1 MQRRTVHLM
10 LAASG
15 LGAMSYGTMFTV
27 VDDFRDT
34 YGIPESRLG
43 LILGVGF
50 LAGFL
55 AQVFLA
61 PLADKGHAKK
71 MILAGVAVQLVGNI
85 AMGFG
90 DTFWVLFVAR
100 FVMGIGG
107 GMLTPAARRVII
119 VSDPRNMGSNLGL
132 FVSFDVGGFAL
143 GPVVS
148 ALTVDALGL
157 AAPFVIV
164 TAALAVT
171 GVGLLRADIT
181 EAATHDIPSQRLAFD
196 LLRLAPYAGA
206 VVIGLSLY
214 LMIGTF
220 DTLWSVMMADID
232 AATWIANLG
241 ITVFALPMLFLGPI
255 GGRLTQ
261 RVGPFRA
268 AITGLS
274 LASLCMV
281 AYGTIG
287 SPHVMLGVGVAH
299 GIIDGLTITAGAAA
313 VAMVVPHE
321 RLAAAQGLYGG
332 MQTVTGGIASVAA
345 GWSYGAFGR
354 TGSFVGTAAGMLML
368 IGAGAWL
375 ARAHL
380 GDRPL
385 VGQPAD

>member
-1 MQRRTVHLM
+1 MRRRTIHLM
-10 LAASG
+10 LAACG
-15 LGAMSYGTMFTV
+15 LGAMGYGTMFTV

-43 LILGVGF
+43 LILGIGF
-50 LAGFL
+50 IAGFL

-107 GMLTPAARRVII
+107 GMITPAARRVII
-119 VSDPRNMGSNLGL
+119 VSDPRNMGTNLGL

-164 TAALAVT
+164 AAAMAVV
-171 GVGLLRADIT
+171 GAGLLRADIT
-181 EAATHDIPSQRLAFD
+181 EAASDDIPSQRLAFD
-196 LLRLAPYAGA
+196 LFRFAPYAGA

-261 RVGPFRA
+261 RVGPYRA

-313 VAMVVPHE
+313 IAMVVPRE

-332 MQTVTGGIASVAA
+332 MQTVMGGIASVAA

-354 TGSFVGTAAGMLML
+354 TGSFVGTAVGMLAL
-368 IGAGAWL
+368 IVTGAWL
-375 ARAHL
+375 ARGHL
-380 GDRPL
+380 GERPV
-385 VGQPAD
+385 VGQRTD

>member
-1 MQRRTVHLM
+1 M

-15 LGAMSYGTMFTV
+15 LGAMGYGTMFTV

-50 LAGFL
+50 IAGFL

-71 MILAGVAVQLVGNI
+71 MILVGVAVQLVGNI

-90 DTFWVLFVAR
+90 ESFLVLFMAR

-119 VSDPRNMGSNLGL
+119 VSDPRNMGTNLGL

-157 AAPFVIV
+157 SAPFVIV
-164 TAALAVT
+164 ATAMAL
-171 GVGLLRADIT
+171 VGIGLVRADIT
-181 EAATHDIPSQRLAFD
+181 EAVGNDVPSQRLAFD
-196 LLRLAPYAGA
+196 LLRLRPYAGA

-241 ITVFALPMLFLGPI
+241 ITVFALPMLFLGPV

-268 AITGLS
+268 AVTGLS
-274 LASLCMV
+274 LAALCMV
-281 AYGTIG
+281 AYGTLG

-313 VAMVVPHE
+313 IAMVVPHE

-332 MQTVTGGIASVAA
+332 MQTVMGGIASVAA

-354 TGSFVGTAAGMLML
+354 TGSFVGTAAGMLLL
-368 IGAGAWL
+368 IGTGAWL

-385 VGQPAD
+385 VGQRTD

>member
-90 DTFWVLFVAR
+90 DTFWVLFAAR

-119 VSDPRNMGSNLGL
+119 VSDPRNMGTNLGL

-181 EAATHDIPSQRLAFD
+181 EAATDDIPSQRLAFD

-313 VAMVVPHE
+313 VAMVVPRE

-354 TGSFVGTAAGMLML
+354 TGSFAGTAAGMLLL
-368 IGAGAWL
+368 IGTGAWL

>member
-1 MQRRTVHLM
+1 MRRRTVHLM
-10 LAASG
+10 LAACG
-15 LGAMSYGTMFTV
+15 LGSMGYGTMFTV

-34 YGIPESRLG
+34 YGIPEARLG
-43 LILGVGF
+43 LILGIGF
-50 LAGFL
+50 IAGFL

-61 PLADKGHAKK
+61 PLADKGHAKT
-71 MILAGVAVQLVGNI
+71 MILVGVAVQLLGNI

-107 GMLTPAARRVII
+107 GMVTPAARRVII
-119 VSDPRNMGSNLGL
+119 VSDPRNMGTNLGL

-164 TAALAVT
+164 AAAMAVV
-171 GVGLLRADIT
+171 GAGLLRADIT
-181 EAATHDIPSQRLAFD
+181 EAATDDIPSQRLAFD
-196 LLRLAPYAGA
+196 LFRLAPYAGA

-261 RVGPFRA
+261 RIGPFRA

-274 LASLCMV
+274 LAALCMV

-313 VAMVVPHE
+313 IAMVVPRE

-332 MQTVTGGIASVAA
+332 MQTVMGGIASVVA
-345 GWSYGAFGR
+345 GWSYGMFGR
-354 TGSFVGTAAGMLML
+354 TGSFVGTAGGMLLL
-368 IGAGAWL
+368 IGTGAWL

-380 GDRPL
+380 GERPV
-385 VGQPAD
+385 VGQRTD

>member
-1 MQRRTVHLM
+1 M

-15 LGAMSYGTMFTV
+15 LGAMGYGTMFTV

-43 LILGVGF
+43 LILGIGF
-50 LAGFL
+50 IAGFL

-71 MILAGVAVQLVGNI
+71 MILAGVVVQLVGNI

-90 DTFWVLFVAR
+90 ESFLVLFLAR

-107 GMLTPAARRVII
+107 GMLSPAARRVII
-119 VSDPRNMGSNLGL
+119 VSDPRNMGTNLGL

-157 AAPFVIV
+157 SAPFVIV
-164 TAALAVT
+164 TVAMAVV
-171 GVGLLRADIT
+171 GVGLARADIT
-181 EAATHDIPSQRLAFD
+181 EAAPDDVPSQRLAFD
-196 LLRLAPYAGA
+196 LLRLRPYAGA
-206 VVIGLSLY
+206 VIIGLSLF

-241 ITVFALPMLFLGPI
+241 ITLFALPMLFLGPV

-261 RVGPFRA
+261 RIGPFRA
-268 AITGLS
+268 AATGLS

-287 SPHVMLGVGVAH
+287 SPHVMLGVGVTH

-313 VAMVVPHE
+313 IAMVVPHE

-332 MQTVTGGIASVAA
+332 LQTVTGGIASVAA
-345 GWSYGAFGR
+345 GWSYGTYGR
-354 TGSFVGTAAGMLML
+354 TGSFVGTAAGMLLL
-368 IGAGAWL
+368 IGTGAWL
-375 ARAHL
+375 AREHIN
-380 GDRPL
+380 DRPL
-385 VGQPAD
+385 VGQRTD

>member
-1 MQRRTVHLM
+1 MRRRTVHLM

-71 MILAGVAVQLVGNI
+71 MILAGVAVQVVGNI

-90 DTFWVLFVAR
+90 DTFWVLFLAR

-119 VSDPRNMGSNLGL
+119 VSDPRNMGTNLGL

-164 TAALAVT
+164 TAALALV
-171 GVGLLRADIT
+171 GAGLLRADIT
-181 EAATHDIPSQRLAFD
+181 EAATDDIPSQRLAFD

-281 AYGTIG
+281 AYGTIP

-313 VAMVVPHE
+313 IAMVVPRE

-354 TGSFVGTAAGMLML
+354 TGSFVGTAAGMLVL
-368 IGAGAWL
+368 IGTGAWL

-385 VGQPAD
+385 VDQRTD

>member
-1 MQRRTVHLM
+1 MRRRTVHLL

-27 VDDFRDT
+27 VDDFRDS

-43 LILGVGF
+43 LILGIGF
-50 LAGFL
+50 VAGFL

-71 MILAGVAVQLVGNI
+71 MILSGVTVQLVGNI

-90 DTFWVLFVAR
+90 DTFWILFVAR

-119 VSDPRNMGSNLGL
+119 VSDPRNMGTNLGL

-164 TAALAVT
+164 TAVMAVV
-171 GVGLLRADIT
+171 GAGLLRSDIT
-181 EAATHDIPSQRLAFD
+181 EAATGDIPSQRLAFD

-220 DTLWSVMMADID
+220 DTLWSVMMADIN

-261 RVGPFRA
+261 RVGPYRA
-268 AITGLS
+268 AIAGLS

-313 VAMVVPHE
+313 IAMVVPHE

-332 MQTVTGGIASVAA
+332 MQTVMGGIASVAA

-354 TGSFVGTAAGMLML
+354 TGSFVGTSVGMLLL
-368 IGAGAWL
+368 IGTGAWL

-385 VGQPAD
+385 VGQRTD

>member
-1 MQRRTVHLM
+1 M

-27 VDDFRDT
+27 VDDFRDS
-34 YGIPESRLG
+34 YGISESRLG

-50 LAGFL
+50 IAGFL

-71 MILAGVAVQLVGNI
+71 MILAGIAVQVVGNLT
-85 AMGFG
+85 MGFG
-90 DTFWVLFVAR
+90 STFWMLFAAR

-107 GMLTPAARRVII
+107 GMLSPAARRVII

-157 AAPFVIV
+157 AAPFLIV
-164 TAALAVT
+164 TAVMAVV
-171 GVGLLRADIT
+171 GVGLVRTDIAETDTAD
-181 EAATHDIPSQRLAFD
+181 APSQRLAFD
-196 LLRLAPYAGA
+196 LFRLAPYAGI
-206 VVIGLSLY
+206 VIIGLSLF

-232 AATWIANLG
+232 AAPWIASIG
-241 ITVFALPMLFLGPI
+241 ITIFALPMLILGPV

-261 RVGPFRA
+261 RVGPYRA

-274 LASLCMV
+274 FAALCMV
-281 AYGTIG
+281 GYGTIA
-287 SPHVMLGVGVAH
+287 SPHVMLGVGALH
-299 GIIDGLTITAGAAA
+299 GIIDGLTITAGATAI
-313 VAMVVPHE
+313 AMVVPHE

-332 MQTVTGGIASVAA
+332 LQTVTGGVASVAA

-354 TGSFVGTAAGMLML
+354 AGSF
-368 IGAGAWL
+368 IGAAIGSLALIATGAWL
-375 ARAHL
+375 ARSHL
-380 GDRPL
+380 GETPTVHARD
-385 VGQPAD
+385 

>member
-1 MQRRTVHLM
+1 MRRRTVHLM

-71 MILAGVAVQLVGNI
+71 MILAGVAVQVVGNI

-90 DTFWVLFVAR
+90 DTFWVLFLAR

-119 VSDPRNMGSNLGL
+119 VSDPRNMGTNLGL

-164 TAALAVT
+164 TAALALV
-171 GVGLLRADIT
+171 GAGLLRADIT
-181 EAATHDIPSQRLAFD
+181 EAATDDIPSQRLAFD

-281 AYGTIG
+281 AYGTIP

-313 VAMVVPHE
+313 IAMVVPHE

-332 MQTVTGGIASVAA
+332 MQTITGGIASVAA

-368 IGAGAWL
+368 IGTGAWL

-385 VGQPAD
+385 VGQRTD

>member
-1 MQRRTVHLM
+1 MRRRTVHLL

-27 VDDFRDT
+27 VDDFRDS

-43 LILGVGF
+43 LILGIGF
-50 LAGFL
+50 VAGFL

-90 DTFWVLFVAR
+90 DTFWVLFLAR

-107 GMLTPAARRVII
+107 GMLSPAARRVII
-119 VSDPRNMGSNLGL
+119 VSDPRNMGTNLGL

-164 TAALAVT
+164 TAVMAV
-171 GVGLLRADIT
+171 VGARLLRSDIT
-181 EAATHDIPSQRLAFD
+181 EATTDDIPSQRLAFD

-255 GGRLTQ
+255 GGQLTQ

-274 LASLCMV
+274 LASLCMMG
-281 AYGTIG
+281 YGTIG
-287 SPHVMLGVGVAH
+287 SPHVMLSVGVAH

-313 VAMVVPHE
+313 IAMVVPRE

-332 MQTVTGGIASVAA
+332 MQTITGGIASVAA

-354 TGSFVGTAAGMLML
+354 TGSFVGTAVGMLML
-368 IGAGAWL
+368 IGTGAWL

-385 VGQPAD
+385 VGQRTD